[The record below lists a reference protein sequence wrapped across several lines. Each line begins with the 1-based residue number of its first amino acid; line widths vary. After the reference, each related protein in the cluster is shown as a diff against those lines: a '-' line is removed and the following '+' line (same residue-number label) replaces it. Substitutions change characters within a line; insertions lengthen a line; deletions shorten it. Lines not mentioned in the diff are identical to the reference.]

1 MASNQKARNCLQGF
15 DPAPI
20 RQKYSSRVPPSPIIR
35 RVHNSHD
42 LRNNHHDNARNLPV
56 QQMTVVSVYRRRVQP
71 DTRASRLMA
80 ILTLVLLSLVERV
93 KANISLGFS
102 HSCAVLTD
110 GSAKCW
116 GSGSDGRLGRG
127 GSTSSSFW
135 SGSTPVLVSELAT
148 VQSLALGD
156 FHSCAVL
163 NDGSAKCWGKNSD
176 GQLGDGTTTSS
187 STPVSVSGISTAVSI
202 ALGSYHSCAI
212 LTDGSIKCWGKGSS
226 LGGLL
231 GNGATTSS
239 SSPVSVSGITT
250 ATSIALGD
258 YFSCAVLTDGS
269 VKCWGNNGYGQLGDG
284 SSTHSS
290 IPVSVSGISTATN
303 ISLGSIHSCA
313 VLTDR
318 SIKCW
323 GDNSDGRLGDG
334 STTDSATPV
343 SVTGISTA
351 VGVAL
356 GYSYSCAVL
365 MSGSAKCWGT
375 NSYGQLGDGSTT
387 GSLTPVSVTGISTA
401 SSIALGSYHS
411 CALLTDELAKCWG
424 NNDSG
429 QLGDGSQTSSS
440 TPVSVIDTCDASGAP
455 SNGGVGDC
463 TDSLASGSTCQPT
476 CNSGYTVS
484 GTSSCSAGTLTMAT
498 CAATVVSTS
507 ASASYWNEDTSVG
520 SLKDWY
526 SITSSSD
533 GTKLAAVG
541 NAERI
546 WTSTDFGETWT
557 EDSSMGNQWW
567 RSITSSSDGTKLAA
581 VATSGYIYTSADSG
595 ATWTRDT
602 SVGGS
607 KYWWGVTS
615 SSDGTRLA
623 AVAYLGN
630 IWTSADSGATWTEDA
645 SVGSTKYW
653 RDIASSSDGTKLA
666 AVVEGENIWTSAD
679 SGATW
684 TEDASVGSTESWA
697 SIASSSDGTK
707 LAAVVSGGNIWTST
721 DSGATWIEDTSVGST
736 KSWRDIASSS
746 DGTKLA
752 AVVEGGSIWT
762 YPTKPTCDAALN
774 SAYDSVGTDC
784 TAVNGVCPSSC
795 LAALEALDAYCAGKT
810 FTYNE
815 TQNGVDLEIA
825 LDWDTD
831 RARWLILY
839 QTGINI
845 GVFFGTNDAC
855 NEVIHDY
862 QLAHINDCNEAF
874 HNAATDVAH
883 GYYCKE
889 PMSSHTTCHENCQ
902 ETINKLDSVCNP
914 VGGMLGNYSTDL
926 EGVFKTTTYNFYVM
940 SAIQSLGPDSCS
952 IQFARHPS
960 PPPPPQE
967 ATLPPPPESAFEP
980 EATTSSSTST
990 SDTPRPIINSCFS
1003 FAAACVAII
1012 FAL

>member
-463 TDSLASGSTCQPT
+463 ADSLASGSTCQPT

-623 AVAYLGN
+623 AVAYLG
-630 IWTSADSGATWTEDA
+630 
-645 SVGSTKYW
+645 
-653 RDIASSSDGTKLA
+653 
-666 AVVEGENIWTSAD
+666 NIWTSAD